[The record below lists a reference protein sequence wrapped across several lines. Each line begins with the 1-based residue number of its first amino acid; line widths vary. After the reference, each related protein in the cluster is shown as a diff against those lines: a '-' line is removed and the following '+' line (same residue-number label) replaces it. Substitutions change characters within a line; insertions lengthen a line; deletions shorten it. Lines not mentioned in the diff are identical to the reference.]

1 MRVRFENVFL
11 TSTYQTFFPLGLLRL
26 FYSELFDASMAV
38 QYLFKSRDAGILQ
51 FLGNRL
57 FELDPKDL
65 DFYLP
70 QLLILYLYTEEPTRN
85 CIHPYLVKR
94 YFWNYFSQKKDF
106 DFRCKENT
114 DFALNC
120 ALLLG
125 SVDESISNSRRHL
138 AKKLRNAIIDR
149 ERKG

>member
-1 MRVRFENVFL
+1 MTEALDPVEDNPEFKNGVGAEQKPAVPCESGLKLYFWPAFTNF
-11 TSTYQTFFPLGLLRL
+11 TPLGLLRL

-94 YFWNYFSQKKDF
+94 YFSKFF
-106 DFRCKENT
+106 
-114 DFALNC
+114 
-120 ALLLG
+120 
-125 SVDESISNSRRHL
+125 
-138 AKKLRNAIIDR
+138 
-149 ERKG
+149 

>member
-1 MRVRFENVFL
+1 MTEALDPVEDNPEFKNGVGAEQKPAVPCESGLSRFYV
-11 TSTYQTFFPLGLLRL
+11 TFRFAKTLPIGLLRL

-94 YFWNYFSQKKDF
+94 LVWK
-106 DFRCKENT
+106 
-114 DFALNC
+114 
-120 ALLLG
+120 
-125 SVDESISNSRRHL
+125 
-138 AKKLRNAIIDR
+138 
-149 ERKG
+149 

>member
-1 MRVRFENVFL
+1 MTEALDPVEDNPEFKNGVGAEQKPAVPCESGLIISDLHLLN
-11 TSTYQTFFPLGLLRL
+11 FFPLGLLRL

-94 YFWNYFSQKKDF
+94 YF
-106 DFRCKENT
+106 
-114 DFALNC
+114 
-120 ALLLG
+120 
-125 SVDESISNSRRHL
+125 
-138 AKKLRNAIIDR
+138 
-149 ERKG
+149 